1 MEQATT
7 NKLETTLN
15 SNYGNIA
22 KLHCLIAEK
31 QPEICQIV
39 AYKDGLDVYS
49 DEWNNYKKD
58 DACHVMSATK
68 SIVALLVGIAI
79 DRNLIENVNQPVLSF
94 FPEYKIKRGEKTIQ
108 KVTIRHLLTM
118 TAPYKYKYEPWTKI
132 CSSEDWT
139 IAALDFLGGK
149 AGLTGEFKYSTLG
162 IHILTGI
169 ITKVSGMKTA
179 DFANQYLF
187 GPIGARMHQNY
198 LAETAEEHKEFT
210 MSKTPKDHIWFC
222 DPQGVGAAGFGLC
235 LSAVDAARIGQLC
248 LDKGMYNGKQIV
260 SSKWIEEMTKSYHKC
275 GEEFRNMSYGYLWW
289 IIDKKGNDYA
299 AIGNSGNI
307 IYVSTINNIVI
318 AVTSYF
324 RPTIFDRVDFV
335 QKYIEPIL
343 MK

>member
-1 MEQATT
+1 MMQR
-7 NKLETTLN
+7 NKEE
-15 SNYGNIA
+15 
-22 KLHCLIAEK
+22 LHSFIAEQ
-31 QPEICQIV
+31 QPNICQIA
-39 AYKDGLDVYS
+39 AYKDGTEIYS
-49 DEWNNYKKD
+49 DEWNHYKKD

-79 DRNLIENVNQPVLSF
+79 DQNLIENVNQPILSF
-94 FPEYKIKRGEKTIQ
+94 FSDYKIKRGEKTIQ

-139 IAALDFLGGK
+139 ISALDFLGGR

-169 ITKVSGMKTA
+169 ITKVSGMKTV
-179 DFANQYLF
+179 DFANKYLF
-187 GPIGARMHQNY
+187 EPIGTKTHKNY

-210 MSKTPKDHIWFC
+210 MSKTSKGHIWFC
-222 DPQGVGAAGFGLC
+222 DPQGVGAAGYGLC

-248 LDKGMYNGKQIV
+248 LDQGIYNGKQIV
-260 SSKWIEEMTKSYHKC
+260 SSKWIEEMTKPYHKC

-289 IIDKKGNDYA
+289 IIDEKGTRYS
-299 AIGNSGNI
+299 AIGNSGNV
-307 IYVSTINNIVI
+307 IYANTANRIVI

-324 RPTIFDRVDFV
+324 KPTIFDRVDFV

-343 MK
+343 